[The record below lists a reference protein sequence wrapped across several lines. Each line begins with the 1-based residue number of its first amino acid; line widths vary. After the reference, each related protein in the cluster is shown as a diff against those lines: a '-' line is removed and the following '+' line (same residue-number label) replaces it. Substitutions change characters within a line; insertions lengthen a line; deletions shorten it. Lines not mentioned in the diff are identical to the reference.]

1 MVDPKEWREIRD
13 FAKING
19 FSISPLAER
28 KLQEAKDNEL
38 PVRPET
44 PKEEKQTNKLKEILS
59 KDAEIPKDL
68 MDDD

>member
-28 KLQEAKDNEL
+28 KLQVAIESLVEAGAQYTIQDNER
-38 PVRPET
+38 VY
-44 PKEEKQTNKLKEILS
+44 
-59 KDAEIPKDL
+59 
-68 MDDD
+68 